1 MREEKITIFN
11 KNGITLEKI
20 LTHENK
26 PLECKSEII
35 KVIGRFQP
43 PPRYYRKKNLEYTEI
58 RCVSKLGFYYTKK
71 VKTVDIK
78 KEEEEENLSKTIRKV
93 IISGLDKNW
102 VYNLT
107 YLIEYHGVGIGYEI
121 RPWDL
126 IGGSFP
132 DNYMWGLLEDINK
145 LFDNLENYKT
155 VECEKNVSSVRDL
168 RRSVITELFGNPE
181 GPKFQTNDEKILAHG
196 FDLKT
201 SFRNVKA

>member
-35 KVIGRFQP
+35 KVIGKFQRP
-43 PPRYYRKKNLEYTEI
+43 PSYYMKKNPEYTEI

-71 VKTVDIK
+71 VRKVDSK
-78 KEEEEENLSKTIRKV
+78 KEEEENLSKTIRKV

-107 YLIEYHGVGIGYEI
+107 YLIEYHGVGIGYET

-126 IGGSFP
+126 IGSSFP

-145 LFDNLENYKT
+145 LFDEFESHKKIT
-155 VECEKNVSSVRDL
+155 SVR
-168 RRSVITELFGNPE
+168 REITEELFGDPE
-181 GPKFQTNDEKILAHG
+181 GPKFQTNDEKILSHG

-201 SFRNVKA
+201 SFRNVKTQ

>member
-1 MREEKITIFN
+1 MMREERITIFN
-11 KNGITLEKI
+11 KNGITLEKTLI
-20 LTHENK
+20 HENK

-35 KVIGRFQP
+35 KVSGRFQP
-43 PPRYYRKKNLEYTEI
+43 PPRYYRKKNIEYTEI

-71 VKTVDIK
+71 VKMVDLK
-78 KEEEEENLSKTIRKV
+78 KEEEENLSKTIRKV

-107 YLIEYHGVGIGYEI
+107 YLIEYHGVGIGYET

-145 LFDNLENYKT
+145 LFDEF
-155 VECEKNVSSVRDL
+155 ESHEKITSVR
-168 RRSVITELFGNPE
+168 RKITEELFGDPE
-181 GPKFQTNDEKILAHG
+181 GPKFQTNNEKILAHG
-196 FDLKT
+196 FDLET
-201 SFRNVKA
+201 SFRNVKT